1 MKKVFNNIIPF
12 KGFVAITLW
21 PFIFVRSD
29 KRNKFNESSERH
41 ERIHLKQQI
50 EMLVL
55 PFYLWYA
62 IEYLIRLVLYKNA
75 NDAYYNLSFEQE
87 AYLNQYDVDYI
98 AKRKPYA
105 WIRKVFKRAF
115 Y

>member
-1 MKKVFNNIIPF
+1 MKVIYNKIIPF
-12 KGFVAITLW
+12 KGFKAITLW

-29 KRNKFNESSERH
+29 KRHRFGESSERH
-41 ERIHLKQQI
+41 ERIHLKQQA

-62 IEYLIRLVLYKNA
+62 IEYLVRLVLYFNA
-75 NDAYYNLSFEQE
+75 KDAYYNLSFEQE
-87 AYLNQYDVDYI
+87 AYLNQYDVDYLDN
-98 AKRKPYA
+98 RKPYA
-105 WIRKVFKRAF
+105 WVRNIFKRPF